1 MKKKVAMKDIAEAM
15 HVSIVSVSKALSGKD
30 GVSEKLRSEIIRKA
44 QELGYEAAEKKTE
57 YNNRIAIL
65 IPERY
70 VSERSFYVKIYQ
82 QMLMG
87 FAEKGLIGVLEIV
100 KKEHEEAGIL
110 PNSVQS
116 HAVEQAVLIGE
127 MHASMIERL
136 MDAGIQLLFF
146 DFQNEEYDADA
157 IVGDNINGGYLMTR
171 YLVKNGYEKIGFVG
185 EYRATRSILDR
196 FMGYMKYLMAKG
208 QTMDPAWV
216 IPDRDPEGADIPL
229 VLPKGN
235 LPQAFVC
242 NSDEAALRL
251 IRTLREAGYQVPEQI
266 AVCGYDDYA
275 GQESGGLKL
284 TTYHVNVEEMI
295 RVCIQQVERRIADPA
310 CRLGTVTVNGQLVE
324 GNSVRPVS

>member
-1 MKKKVAMKDIAEAM
+1 
-15 HVSIVSVSKALSGKD
+15 
-30 GVSEKLRSEIIRKA
+30 
-44 QELGYEAAEKKTE
+44 
-57 YNNRIAIL
+57 
-65 IPERY
+65 
-70 VSERSFYVKIYQ
+70 
-82 QMLMG
+82 
-87 FAEKGLIGVLEIV
+87 
-100 KKEHEEAGIL
+100 
-110 PNSVQS
+110 
-116 HAVEQAVLIGE
+116 
-127 MHASMIERL
+127 
-136 MDAGIQLLFF
+136 
-146 DFQNEEYDADA
+146 
-157 IVGDNINGGYLMTR
+157 MTR

-295 RVCIQQVERRIADPA
+295 RVCIQQVERRMADPA

>member
-1 MKKKVAMKDIAEAM
+1 MKKKVAMKDIAETM

-229 VLPKGN
+229 VLPEGN

-295 RVCIQQVERRIADPA
+295 RVCIQQVERRMADPA

>member
-127 MHASMIERL
+127 MHALMIERL

-229 VLPKGN
+229 VLPEGN

-295 RVCIQQVERRIADPA
+295 RVCIQQVERRMADPA

>member
-136 MDAGIQLLFF
+136 MEAGIQLLFF

-229 VLPKGN
+229 VLPEGN

-295 RVCIQQVERRIADPA
+295 RVCIQQVERRMADPA

>member
-110 PNSVQS
+110 PNSLQ
-116 HAVEQAVLIGE
+116 
-127 MHASMIERL
+127 
-136 MDAGIQLLFF
+136 
-146 DFQNEEYDADA
+146 
-157 IVGDNINGGYLMTR
+157 
-171 YLVKNGYEKIGFVG
+171 
-185 EYRATRSILDR
+185 
-196 FMGYMKYLMAKG
+196 
-208 QTMDPAWV
+208 
-216 IPDRDPEGADIPL
+216 
-229 VLPKGN
+229 
-235 LPQAFVC
+235 
-242 NSDEAALRL
+242 
-251 IRTLREAGYQVPEQI
+251 
-266 AVCGYDDYA
+266 
-275 GQESGGLKL
+275 
-284 TTYHVNVEEMI
+284 
-295 RVCIQQVERRIADPA
+295 
-310 CRLGTVTVNGQLVE
+310 
-324 GNSVRPVS
+324 

>member
-136 MDAGIQLLFF
+136 MEAGIQLLFF

-229 VLPKGN
+229 VLPEGN

-251 IRTLREAGYQVPEQI
+251 LRTLREAGYQVPEQI

-295 RVCIQQVERRIADPA
+295 RVCIQQVERRMADPA